1 MALDWLKLYH
11 EARRDGKLETLTD
24 AQHRVWFRGLVF
36 ASEQRD
42 QRGTIPEMDARV
54 LAIEIAGGDVALLD
68 ETLAVL
74 SKLRIVTLTS
84 HHVTPVSRDVTRD
97 VFPEFMYVNFVRRN
111 SGKPSDENDKVRA
124 RKAKSRAGSR
134 NVTPCHA
141 LDKTRVDKNREDLT
155 PPGGSRMREGLVGSE
170 ESSTTTDDDAVLEAE
185 IVVEIPKAPPPS
197 SKLVSAAAA
206 LDRRLSAPRLAQAWR
221 FTADQQALIN
231 QAGEALGVPGDEL
244 AGKVGQSLAKAPMGQ
259 DDDGTYDA
267 WFALDAGTVAQWLE
281 AAVAIALRSANKS
294 LPYVVGVVRSRLKS
308 GTTAPPGT
316 VVQFAQPS
324 QPAVVPA
331 PVPPE
336 LAERPW
342 WAALVKVAKNPIA
355 PSVIDVMNL
364 AHALGLR
371 DQDEAAAIKLQA
383 EGAVAACDWLWANQ
397 PPQKVG

>member
-1 MALDWLKLYH
+1 MARIRTIKPEFWSDVKIARLTPLARLLYIAIFNFADDYGRGRYSPKEIAAFAFPEDDDLDARPLLQELIDSGRIHLYLDADQRFFHVPNFAKHQYIKDKAKPRLPDPDGLCSFCCNDSRISGDSPRISAENPPREQRNRGTEEQGNRGTGEARECAPLGH
-11 EARRDGKLETLTD
+11 EA
-24 AQHRVWFRGLVF
+24 
-36 ASEQRD
+36 S
-42 QRGTIPEMDARV
+42 
-54 LAIEIAGGDVALLD
+54 
-68 ETLAVL
+68 
-74 SKLRIVTLTS
+74 
-84 HHVTPVSRDVTRD
+84 
-97 VFPEFMYVNFVRRN
+97 
-111 SGKPSDENDKVRA
+111 
-124 RKAKSRAGSR
+124 
-134 NVTPCHA
+134 
-141 LDKTRVDKNREDLT
+141 
-155 PPGGSRMREGLVGSE
+155 
-170 ESSTTTDDDAVLEAE
+170 SSTTTDHDAVLEADF
-185 IVVEIPKAPPPS
+185 VVAIPKAPPSP
-197 SKLVSAAAA
+197 KLVSAAAA
-206 LDRRLSAPRLAQAWR
+206 LDRRLSAPRLAQAWQ

-231 QAGEALGVPGDEL
+231 QAGEAIGVPGDEL

-364 AHALGLR
+364 AHALGLS

-383 EGAVAACDWLWANQ
+383 EGAVAACDWLWALQ
-397 PPQKVG
+397 PAQKVG